1 MMKLQQTAKDPK
13 ELLELDK
20 LKLQQIIEEEH
31 ELLRSALNREMK
43 QLDKRGDGEMALFKG
58 RETCENQRQLQL
70 RVLEKEKQKVKQQ
83 RLLEKLA
90 KVDAKSLV
98 YEEVAV
104 RKRQHVKDLEEE
116 VKKQK
121 AASQLIVMEREL
133 VVKKS
138 VTKTVER

>member
-1 MMKLQQTAKDPK
+1 
-13 ELLELDK
+13 
-20 LKLQQIIEEEH
+20 
-31 ELLRSALNREMK
+31 
-43 QLDKRGDGEMALFKG
+43 MALFKG
-58 RETCENQRQLQL
+58 RETSDNQRQLQL
-70 RVLEKEKQKVKQQ
+70 RVLEKEKQKVKQKW
-83 RLLEKLA
+83 LLEKLA
-90 KVDAKSLV
+90 KVDDKQKV

-104 RKRQHVKDLEEE
+104 RKRQHVKNLEEE